1 MISILTRLRAV
12 YYELR
17 PNVRDVLQVEEQVAR
32 EHCEKTKANIFWSTE
47 KEQGIRK
54 GCPGRKDRLEK
65 RKRKIKKAMGKRYS
79 GYFQ

>member
-1 MISILTRLRAV
+1 M
-12 YYELR
+12 
-17 PNVRDVLQVEEQVAR
+17 AR
-32 EHCEKTKANIFWSTE
+32 GLCEKTKANFFWSTE

-54 GCPGRKDRLEK
+54 GCPGRKYRWEK